1 MSTNRQLL
9 QPGECH
15 IITDDSGW
23 VNGRL
28 GGADGPMLALPKYLR
43 VDFIKREN
51 DRDFFRIKEGVNR
64 GREVSIRLE
73 NGRSSLSSERVN
85 YHPAVMLTF
94 KKSEKTLQTPV
105 GNIDANTDATNP
117 IANGEHPIHIPDF
130 PHGLGRRYTQSASIA
145 TVWFFLGTAQ
155 RAVQGTN
162 DRYLH
167 PGAISEGCVTVTRL
181 SKWNQLC
188 EYLLRSRWNGGNTHV
203 GKIKVED

>member
-1 MSTNRQLL
+1 MSANRRLL
-9 QPGECH
+9 QPGVCH
-15 IITDDSGW
+15 ITTDNSGW
-23 VNGRL
+23 LNVRL
-28 GGADGPMLALPKYLR
+28 GRDGGIFALPKYLR

-51 DRDFFRIKEGVNR
+51 GRDFFRIKEGVNR
-64 GREVSIRLE
+64 GREASV
-73 NGRSSLSSERVN
+73 NARSDSASWLSSDSVD